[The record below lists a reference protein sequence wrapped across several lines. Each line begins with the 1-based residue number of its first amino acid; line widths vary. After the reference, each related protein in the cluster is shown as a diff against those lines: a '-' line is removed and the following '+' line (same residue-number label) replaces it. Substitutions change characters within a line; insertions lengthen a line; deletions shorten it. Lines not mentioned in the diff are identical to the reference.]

1 MPIIFIISFIIYV
14 IAGFMIYHNMYNFDK
29 SKKIKTIIIGFI
41 ITLIL
46 TIIICC
52 ISSNNIDIEN
62 TQYVSIIRNTSILLF
77 SPINSIIFIPYICNL
92 LNKYKDNRI
101 DEQQLKKRLIILC
114 IILILIV
121 IFELNYI
128 KDFQIGLLRNV

>member
-77 SPINSIIFIPYICNL
+77 SPINSIIFIPYTCNL
-92 LNKYKDNRI
+92 LHK
-101 DEQQLKKRLIILC
+101 
-114 IILILIV
+114 
-121 IFELNYI
+121 
-128 KDFQIGLLRNV
+128 

>member
-101 DEQQLKKRLIILC
+101 DEQKLKKRLIILC
-114 IILILIV
+114 IILIFIV

>member
-101 DEQQLKKRLIILC
+101 DEQKLKKRLIILC
-114 IILILIV
+114 IILIFIV

-128 KDFQIGLLRNV
+128 KVFQIRLLRNE